1 MLAASIDAQRG
12 RTMSRLALPAAA
24 LLTLA
29 AGVAQAHTGIGAAG
43 GFGYGFAHPL
53 GGLDHVLAMV
63 AGGVLAAQLGPR
75 ALRLG
80 ALSFFAMMVVCG
92 GAALTGVR
100 LAVGGVAVGVLAAQ
114 LGPRALR
121 LVPLSF
127 IAMMIVG
134 GALAMT
140 GISLPL
146 VETAIGL
153 SVVAFG
159 LAVAAGYRLPA
170 STAMALAGFFALFHG
185 YAHGAETP
193 GSLSGL
199 DYAAGFVL
207 ATALLHVA
215 GAGTAITAAKLGHV
229 FGERALRS

>member
-1 MLAASIDAQRG
+1 
-12 RTMSRLALPAAA
+12 MSRLALPAAA

-53 GGLDHVLAMV
+53 GGLDHVLAM
-63 AGGVLAAQLGPR
+63 
-75 ALRLG
+75 
-80 ALSFFAMMVVCG
+80 
-92 GAALTGVR
+92 
-100 LAVGGVAVGVLAAQ
+100 VAVGVLAAQ

-185 YAHGAETP
+185 YAHGAEMP

-207 ATALLHVA
+207 ATALLQIA
-215 GAGTAITAAKLGHV
+215 GAGTAITAARLGHV
-229 FGERALRS
+229 FGERALRSAGGLIALVGVGTLLGNL

>member
-1 MLAASIDAQRG
+1 
-12 RTMSRLALPAAA
+12 MSRLALPAAA

-63 AGGVLAAQLGPR
+63 A
-75 ALRLG
+75 
-80 ALSFFAMMVVCG
+80 
-92 GAALTGVR
+92 
-100 LAVGGVAVGVLAAQ
+100 VGVLAAQ
-114 LGPRALR
+114 LGPRALW

-170 STAMALAGFFALFHG
+170 STAMALGGFFALFHG
-185 YAHGAETP
+185 YAHGAEMP

-207 ATALLHVA
+207 ATALLQIA

-229 FGERALRS
+229 FGERALRSAGGLIALVGVGTLLGNL